1 MNLLGNKEIFGIQ
14 IEKDDYAYQMSLYV
28 NGQDI
33 LQFEMEGVCYPYRW
47 RNFKDIIEWIQKNLK
62 SIISEDECP
71 LVLPG
76 DSAVEIWK
84 SVYKMEP
91 EVVDMDQF
99 EILQDWMFRHSWFS
113 ARAGSYVA
121 EIFFRKKGDN
131 VEISW
136 DNSNT
141 FKDDGVKFV
150 FPVGKYEVGIN
161 DFQKVMEQVCYIY
174 SQL

>member
-1 MNLLGNKEIFGIQ
+1 
-14 IEKDDYAYQMSLYV
+14 
-28 NGQDI
+28 
-33 LQFEMEGVCYPYRW
+33 
-47 RNFKDIIEWIQKNLK
+47 
-62 SIISEDECP
+62 
-71 LVLPG
+71 
-76 DSAVEIWK
+76 
-84 SVYKMEP
+84 
-91 EVVDMDQF
+91 MDQF

-113 ARAGSYVA
+113 ARAGSYLA